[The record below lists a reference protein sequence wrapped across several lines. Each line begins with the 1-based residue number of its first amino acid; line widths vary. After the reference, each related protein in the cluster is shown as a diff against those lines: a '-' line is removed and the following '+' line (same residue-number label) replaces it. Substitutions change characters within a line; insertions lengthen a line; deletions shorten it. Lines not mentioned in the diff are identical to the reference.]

1 MMAPVTAVIIGAGD
15 RGLTYASYALDF
27 PDKFKAC
34 INLQY
39 ISHIHTHTDIFPDE
53 PVLARCRLIFLLCLH
68 YLKNNAPLWQAVVLT
83 GTE

>member
-34 INLQY
+34 INLPY
-39 ISHIHTHTDIFPDE
+39 MSHIHNDIQYIYNDM
-53 PVLARCRLIFLLCLH
+53 I
-68 YLKNNAPLWQAVVLT
+68 
-83 GTE
+83 

>member
-34 INLQY
+34 INLPY
-39 ISHIHTHTDIFPDE
+39 MSHIHNDIQY
-53 PVLARCRLIFLLCLH
+53 I
-68 YLKNNAPLWQAVVLT
+68 
-83 GTE
+83 